1 MKLIKTIIS
10 NVSLISFISLISFV
24 SLVSSCSKSDDFVD
38 DGQNQNPAGVVI
50 GGVSG
55 YATSFEEKD
64 NTKASG
70 TYNPYK
76 ALTRAWELPDAIKSD
91 YVDYESGAQPIA
103 IAFTQNGVD
112 PTKGSNLENPI
123 SMMRYFFKVD
133 DEWRISKI
141 EGIEAGNYQLYGYIP
156 NNTGIKYSITDYDGG
171 ETEEQKNASY
181 STGAIMP
188 LENVPSVMPQDFCV
202 VIGAKH
208 GYDKEHD
215 GDNTNPRT
223 NRLRQGD
230 FAYTAA
236 SSPKGNFVFLLFDH
250 LYAALRINMRVHDD
264 YANVRKIKLK
274 SLKLGT
280 QVDDEKTKQKTDI
293 KISLQANDGSASPI
307 KEITYTQPDKYPAI
321 EDSGL
326 EFWSNSSGE
335 LLSTDFS
342 EHDGHFMPSG
352 ITRFTLIST
361 YDVYDLKDN
370 LIREDCKAV
379 NSVLVKDLLTE
390 QITTER
396 GNRYTVNMTIQPT
409 YLYML
414 SEPDLDD
421 PEVVIN

>member
-55 YATSFEEKD
+55 YATSFAEEN

-76 ALTRAWELPDAIKSD
+76 ALTRAWELPDEIKSD

-103 IAFTQNGVD
+103 IAFTQDGVD
-112 PTKGSNLENPI
+112 PTKGSDLENPI

-133 DEWRISKI
+133 DEWRINKDEKI
-141 EGIEAGNYQLYGYIP
+141 TSGSTYQLYGFIP
-156 NNTGIKYSITDYDGG
+156 NNAGIKYSITDYNPTDGPNNNY
-171 ETEEQKNASY
+171 TE
-181 STGAIMP
+181 GAIMT

-215 GDNTNPRT
+215 GDNTAPRT

-230 FAYTAA
+230 FSFKAKAGTDSKDY
-236 SSPKGNFVFLLFDH
+236 VFLLFDH

-293 KISLQANDGSASPI
+293 TISLQANDGSTSPI

-414 SEPDLDD
+414 SEPDLNN
-421 PEVVIN
+421 PEVIIN

>member
-1 MKLIKTIIS
+1 MKDEVRKTNIIS
-10 NVSLISFISLISFV
+10 NVSLISFISLVSFV
-24 SLVSSCSKSDDFVD
+24 SLVSSCSKDDGFAD

-55 YATSFEEKD
+55 YATSFAEEND
-64 NTKASG
+64 TKASG

-76 ALTRAWELPDAIKSD
+76 ALTRAWVLPDEIKSD

-103 IAFTQNGVD
+103 IAFTRIN
-112 PTKGSNLENPI
+112 K
-123 SMMRYFFKVD
+123 
-133 DEWRISKI
+133 DEDITSP
-141 EGIEAGNYQLYGYIP
+141 NTYQLYGYIP
-156 NNTGIKYSITDYDGG
+156 NNMGIKYSITDYDGG
-171 ETEEQKNASY
+171 TTTEQKNANY
-181 STGAIMP
+181 STGAIMT

-236 SSPKGNFVFLLFDH
+236 SSPEGNFVFLLFDH
-250 LYAALRINMRVHDD
+250 LYAALRIRMRVDDD
-264 YANVRKIKLK
+264 YAKVRKIKLK

-280 QVDDEKTKQKTDI
+280 QVGDATTKQKTDI
-293 KISLQANDGSASPI
+293 IIRLQANDGSASPI
-307 KEITYTQPDKYPAI
+307 TGSITYSQPETYPAI

-326 EFWSNSSGE
+326 
-335 LLSTDFS
+335 STDFS
-342 EHDGHFMPSG
+342 AHDGHFMPSG

-379 NSVLVKDLLTE
+379 NSVLVKDLLTD
-390 QITTER
+390 QKVTQR
-396 GNRYTVNMTIQPT
+396 GKRYTVNMTIQPT

-414 SEPDLDD
+414 SEPDLNN
-421 PEVVIN
+421 PEVIIN